1 MVLGNMEHMT
11 AAELYANCSLLTL
24 WGQSENG
31 NLEWVG
37 RPGQHRAAKVLASQ
51 LLNQ

>member
-1 MVLGNMEHMT
+1 MEHIT

-24 WGQSENG
+24 WGQSESG

-37 RPGQHRAAKVLASQ
+37 RPGQHRAAKVLADQ
-51 LLNQ
+51 LLKQ